1 MNEQQKSM
9 YFIYIDESYDKTH
22 FCYSCL
28 LSSAFH
34 WNHIFGEILK
44 WRKSLKDKYN
54 IPLEYELHATKF
66 ISGSGEPH
74 QNRNKDFRAKV
85 FNESFNF
92 FNKLPHSYII
102 NGITNNK
109 MNHMKLF
116 SCLLSEIEA
125 FLLRKNAYG
134 VLICDEGNE
143 KKLISMVRKRR
154 KNSFSS
160 GQKLVSPVKRI
171 IEDPLFKPSTSSYFI
186 QITDFVAFSFLR
198 SQNPT
203 QTTRKLV
210 EQSFESLD
218 EILIKNNLKKKG
230 IIRA

>member
-1 MNEQQKSM
+1 M
-9 YFIYIDESYDKTH
+9 
-22 FCYSCL
+22 
-28 LSSAFH
+28 
-34 WNHIFGEILK
+34 
-44 WRKSLKDKYN
+44 
-54 IPLEYELHATKF
+54 
-66 ISGSGEPH
+66 
-74 QNRNKDFRAKV
+74 
-85 FNESFNF
+85 
-92 FNKLPHSYII
+92 
-102 NGITNNK
+102 
-109 MNHMKLF
+109 
-116 SCLLSEIEA
+116 
-125 FLLRKNAYG
+125 LRKNAYG

-218 EILIKNNLKKKG
+218 EILIKKSLQS
-230 IIRA
+230 ALFS

>member
-92 FNKLPHSYII
+92 FNKLPYSYII

-116 SCLLSEIEA
+116 ILILFEFFGFYRKEKTEI
-125 FLLRKNAYG
+125 FKPDWYS
-134 VLICDEGNE
+134 LI
-143 KKLISMVRKRR
+143 KLLIS
-154 KNSFSS
+154 
-160 GQKLVSPVKRI
+160 
-171 IEDPLFKPSTSSYFI
+171 YY
-186 QITDFVAFSFLR
+186 
-198 SQNPT
+198 
-203 QTTRKLV
+203 
-210 EQSFESLD
+210 
-218 EILIKNNLKKKG
+218 
-230 IIRA
+230 